1 MVQLMKYKYKDFVK
15 SSKLLMGY
23 KSKNKWEK
31 VKLTLKFPLK
41 YLQFKHV
48 LKHTKAIKGDN

>member
-1 MVQLMKYKYKDFVK
+1 MKYKYKDFVK

-23 KSKNKWEK
+23 KNKNKWEK

-41 YLQFKHV
+41 YLQFKYV
-48 LKHTKAIKGDN
+48 LKHTKTIKGDE